1 MKKES
6 AEAVLR
12 ECESEKE
19 SAQKKLKDDL
29 VNEETKIKQLIKE
42 MDEQVDRVI
51 GAAQKKPLR
60 YEFKKL
66 DLVGQT
72 SEN

>member
-6 AEAVLR
+6 AEAVFR

-29 VNEETKIKQLIKE
+29 VTEETKIKQLVQE

-51 GAAQKKPLR
+51 GAAQKKPVR
-60 YEFKKL
+60 FEYKKL
-66 DLVGQT
+66 DLVGAT
-72 SEN
+72 SDN